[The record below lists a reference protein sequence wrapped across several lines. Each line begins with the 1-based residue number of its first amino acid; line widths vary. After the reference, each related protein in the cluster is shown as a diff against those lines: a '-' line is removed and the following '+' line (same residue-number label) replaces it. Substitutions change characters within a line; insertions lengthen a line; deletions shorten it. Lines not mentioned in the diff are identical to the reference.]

1 MTADKAP
8 MMQTSL
14 RRPGLRVACVAALAL
29 LSGCGIPSPT
39 QVDQLLIGEVM
50 LRSEFAASL
59 RKLSVPGGRLSGT
72 PNAEAAERFVAD
84 QARSYGLSNVH
95 FEPFEM
101 QCWISHE
108 TEVTVLGDPPRVI
121 TGALALGKTI
131 STPPEGVT
139 AEVVSVGEGQE
150 ADFQGREADLAG
162 RFLLAHPDNR
172 PRRDRVNRVLAAG
185 AAGLL
190 VMSGPDRPPH
200 IGNGHESPRPEPIV
214 AIPHDQDLLDRLQGG
229 ERPRLNVRLRAE
241 NWAGHPN
248 NVVAEIPGRGPQAG
262 EVVIVA
268 AHLDSWHLGEG
279 AIDNGNGSA
288 VILEAARAL
297 ARTGWQ
303 PRRTVRFVWFAGE
316 ELGLRGS
323 EAYVQAHRAELGDVV
338 VVINVDMPG
347 SPRSV
352 GRIGECP
359 QVEPVLQ
366 RAVAEL
372 AGYELDPKIGVASG
386 GGSDDA
392 PFVEHGVAV
401 VGVWG
406 ELGPGVK
413 HYHTS
418 GDTYETVDTRGTTPS
433 AAVIAVLARRFAD
446 EAPWGK
452 DE

>member
-1 MTADKAP
+1 

-14 RRPGLRVACVAALAL
+14 RRLGLRVACMAALAWA
-29 LSGCGIPSPT
+29 SGCVAPSPT
-39 QVDQLLIGEVM
+39 QIDQFVIGEVM
-50 LRSEFAASL
+50 MRSEFAANL

-84 QARSYGLSNVH
+84 QARAYGLKNVH

-101 QCWISHE
+101 QCWVSHE
-108 TEVTVLGDPPRVI
+108 TEVTVLGEPPRVI
-121 TGALALGKTI
+121 AGAMALGKTI
-131 STPPEGVT
+131 STPPEGIT
-139 AEVVSVGEGQE
+139 AEVVSVGEGKD
-150 ADFQGREADLAG
+150 ADFQGRDADLAG
-162 RFLLAHPDNR
+162 RFVLAHPDNR
-172 PRRDRVNRVLAAG
+172 PRRDRVNRVVAAG

-214 AIPHDQDLLDRLQGG
+214 AIPHDQDLLDRLQRG
-229 ERPRLNVRLRAE
+229 EKPRLSIRLRTE
-241 NWAGHPN
+241 NWVSHPN
-248 NVVAEIPGRGPQAG
+248 NVVAEIPGRGPQAR
-262 EVVIVA
+262 EVVIVS

-297 ARTGWQ
+297 ARTDWQ

-323 EAYVQAHRAELGDVV
+323 EAYVQAHQTELGDVV
-338 VVINVDMPG
+338 CVINVDMPG
-347 SPRSV
+347 SPRSI
-352 GRIGECP
+352 GRIGDCP
-359 QVEPVLQ
+359 QVEPLLQ
-366 RAVAEL
+366 QAVADL
-372 AGYELDPKIGVASG
+372 SGYELDPKIGASSG

-392 PFVEHGVAV
+392 PFAERGIPV

-413 HYHTS
+413 HYHTA
-418 GDTYETVDTRGTTPS
+418 GDRYEVVDTRGTTPS
-433 AAVIAVLARRFAD
+433 AAVIGVLARRFAD
-446 EAPWGK
+446 EPQCQVK
-452 DE
+452 P